1 MIGLIG
7 HSAVILAFLASI
19 LACVFYYRAA
29 QNQNLRDEYLGTV
42 FLVTKGSMI
51 LLASG
56 ILVYLLFTHQFQ
68 YFYVYNTTS
77 LDLQN
82 VYIWAAFYSGQ
93 EGSFLLWILFSFFV
107 CLGILRSTNDTY
119 RAPVMFFLLLSQ
131 VFLISMVAGIQIGS
145 INIGASPFRTL
156 AAEMPNAPVFQANP
170 DFIPADGS
178 GLNDLLRSPWIII
191 HPPILFV
198 GFAMMAVPFAF
209 AFASLWKRKY
219 HEWIYPALPWTLA
232 ANLCLLTAIF
242 LGGYW
247 AYVTLSFGGY
257 WAWDPVENASV
268 VPWIFGMA
276 GIHAMLIQ
284 RTSSI
289 AQKASILF
297 AILAYMAV
305 VYSTFLTRSG
315 ILGEASFHSFVDLGL
330 YNQLL
335 MFLLVTTIIGLGMFF
350 YRYKELPSPDRE
362 APFISR
368 EFMMFSGAMILFL
381 AGFVIL
387 LGTSSPILGRL
398 FVANPTPPS
407 QEFYNT
413 WMLPFGVI
421 IAVASV
427 VAQYL
432 WWKKYNA
439 ETLSAAMIAPTFFA
453 SLITISTIIIAD
465 IENIAYMIYLFAAY
479 FSIIGNGIIMTRL
492 MKRNP
497 KIIGGNITHIG
508 FAIMLIGFL
517 GAAYDTPM
525 LDESGKNYN
534 AAVRAGEVYDEDG
547 FLVNQTIEYVE
558 LELNKPRLLDGRYM
572 VTFKGGEIT
581 EENRPG
587 EQVYYVEFQDVEGKK
602 DPFIMEPVVYPMLAN
617 SSPGA
622 VEWTVDPDVRSGWL
636 SDIYLYV
643 AGSSMVDREIKRM
656 EAESPQGLPSIT
668 DMGSTGEED
677 HGLVSIKR
685 GSQITYG
692 YYTIEFKDFIHVP
705 PAELPGNTVIGV
717 KAQIVIE
724 HNETGEQETVTP
736 LFAIIDDGNE
746 HVSYSPPVMLE
757 NWEAAVQFLRVDPQ
771 SEQIELNIDGIDG
784 TAEREWILIAAERKP
799 FVSVVW
805 LGTFILMF
813 GFSVSILRRWTNQK
827 NREKNEKRKKS
838 KNESLPRTSEKVP
851 V

>member
-7 HSAVILAFLASI
+7 HYAIALAFLSSI
-19 LACVFYYRAA
+19 LACIFYFRTA
-29 QNQNLRDEYLGTV
+29 QNGRSSDEHIAYF
-42 FLVTKGSMI
+42 FLVVKGSLI
-51 LLASG
+51 FLASG
-56 ILVYLLFTHQFQ
+56 ILVYLLFTNQFQ
-68 YFYVYNTTS
+68 YFYVYNTSS

-82 VYIWAAFYSGQ
+82 VYLWAAFYSGQ

-107 CLGILRSTNDTY
+107 CLGIVRWTGEDY

-131 VFLISMVAGIQIGS
+131 VFLLSMVAGIEFGS
-145 INIGASPFRTL
+145 FSLGASPFRTL
-156 AAEMPNAPVFQANP
+156 AAEMPNAPVFQTNP
-170 DFIPADGS
+170 DFVPADGS

-191 HPPILFV
+191 HPPILFL
-198 GFAMMAVPFAF
+198 GFSMMTVPFAF

-219 HEWIYPALPWTLA
+219 NEWIYPALPWTLG

-257 WAWDPVENASV
+257 WAWDPVENASL

-284 RTSSI
+284 RSSSI

-335 MFLLVTTIIGLGMFF
+335 LFLLVTTFAGLGLFA
-350 YRYKELPSPDRE
+350 YRYRELPSPDKE

-368 EFMMFSGAMILFL
+368 EFLMFSGSMILFL
-381 AGFVIL
+381 AGFVIM
-387 LGTSSPILGRL
+387 LGTSSPVLGRL
-398 FVANPTPPS
+398 FVANPTPPA
-407 QEFYNT
+407 QEFYNA

-421 IAVASV
+421 IGLTSV

-439 ETLSAAMIAPTFFA
+439 ETLSAA
-453 SLITISTIIIAD
+453 LITPVLATSVASIATIVIAGID
-465 IENIAYMIYLFAAY
+465 HIAYMIFLFGAY
-479 FSIIGNGIIMTRL
+479 FSVIGNGMIMGRL
-492 MKRNP
+492 LRRNP
-497 KIIGGNITHIG
+497 RIIGGTVTHIG
-508 FAIMLIGFL
+508 FAIMMIGFL
-517 GAAYDTPM
+517 GSAWDSPM
-525 LDESGKNYN
+525 LDQETRDYN
-534 AAVRAGEVYDEDG
+534 AAVRAGEITDDEG
-547 FLVNQTIEYVE
+547 FPVNQTIDYIE
-558 LELNKPRLLDGRYM
+558 LELNEPKLLDGRYL
-572 VTFKGGEIT
+572 VTYKGGEII

-587 EQVYYVEFQDVEGKK
+587 EQVYYVEFKDTEGNEE
-602 DPFIMEPVVYPMLAN
+602 PFVMEPVVYPMLAN
-617 SSPGA
+617 SNTGA
-622 VEWTVDPDVRSGWL
+622 VEWTVDPEVRSGWL

-643 AGSSMVDREIKRM
+643 AGSSMVEQEM
-656 EAESPQGLPSIT
+656 EKMEKESARGGLPSIT
-668 DMGSTGEED
+668 DMGDTEDED
-677 HGLVSIKR
+677 HIEIKR

-692 YYTIEFKDFIHVP
+692 DYEVEFEDFIHVP
-705 PAELPGNTVIGV
+705 SSELPDNSIIGV
-717 KAQIVIE
+717 RAQIHVE
-724 HNETGEQETVTP
+724 HKPSGEQETVSP
-736 LFAIIDDGNE
+736 MFAIIEDEDGQL
-746 HVSYSPPVMLE
+746 SYSPPVSFVEWDATL
-757 NWEAAVQFLRVDPQ
+757 QFLSVDPAT
-771 SEQIELNIDGIDG
+771 EQIELRFDGITG
-784 TAEREWILIAAERKP
+784 TPMRDWILIAGERKP

-813 GFSVSILRRWTNQK
+813 GFSISIIRRWANQK
-827 NREKNEKRKKS
+827 NREKNEKRKKQDEP
-838 KNESLPRTSEKVP
+838 KPEQAAKEP